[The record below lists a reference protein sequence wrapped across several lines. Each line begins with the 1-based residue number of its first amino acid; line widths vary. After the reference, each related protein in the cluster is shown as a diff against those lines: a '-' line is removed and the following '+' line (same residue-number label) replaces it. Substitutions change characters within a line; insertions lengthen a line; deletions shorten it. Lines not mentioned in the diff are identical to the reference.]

1 MGDGT
6 LSTGSGGSVGGG
18 GGGGI
23 SRRNSMTSKQGKFQ
37 SSRRGFQRKTLKTSA
52 YYRLMLAMSTTD
64 FIVSCAWFMT
74 TWPIPSDATYEA
86 MDLPPPGNVWGNS
99 GTRQTCTAQ
108 AFFIQLG
115 IITPFYN
122 ALLSAYYYLT
132 IRREW
137 KEEQFKTKV
146 EYAGHVVTLGWGF
159 GTSLYGLGM
168 KLYNNSRVWCWIAP
182 FNYPVGCGTGVDKFG
197 VPRTGIKCER
207 GTGALMY
214 RWALYYGPLWVMIF
228 LVAMFMSLVYLYVRS
243 LDVKMDKY
251 TRNIRQSAAATAQR
265 RGSGAGGGS
274 EEFSTQPSGR
284 GSITARISSR
294 MSSSIVGRASMRIR
308 AFGWNISDPERSTP
322 GGGSSR
328 SLGGAGGGPTDAATI
343 AEQLKAKKQQRR
355 NERSKAVANQGI
367 FYAGTFCFVWLF
379 GTIARAMQ
387 LAGVSAPWWILFCF
401 AMITPSQGFFN
412 FLVYVRP
419 RIIKHFADKKKAQEK
434 RTKSQMAASEA
445 SGVLHVSGF
454 DSSLHS
460 DSDGGPSTELS
471 LNSRPR
477 RTSFTSS
484 SGSSVNKKGPAT
496 VGVTTEGEAET
507 TTAAETAAVPRRS
520 SKVRFAMLDVED
532 HADTIEPQSSQ
543 DISKELTVTPG
554 SVAVDDTGAST
565 TPNDNTTT
573 DDAAADGD
581 TAVIATTAVVPPKE
595 SPPAKKDEEA
605 SKNTV
610 EENEDKNS
618 QKVVP
623 SSTTPTAAAS
633 TTTAASSASPSV

>member
-1 MGDGT
+1 
-6 LSTGSGGSVGGG
+6 
-18 GGGGI
+18 
-23 SRRNSMTSKQGKFQ
+23 
-37 SSRRGFQRKTLKTSA
+37 
-52 YYRLMLAMSTTD
+52 
-64 FIVSCAWFMT
+64 
-74 TWPIPSDATYEA
+74 
-86 MDLPPPGNVWGNS
+86 
-99 GTRQTCTAQ
+99 
-108 AFFIQLG
+108 
-115 IITPFYN
+115 
-122 ALLSAYYYLT
+122 
-132 IRREW
+132 
-137 KEEQFKTKV
+137 
-146 EYAGHVVTLGWGF
+146 
-159 GTSLYGLGM
+159 
-168 KLYNNSRVWCWIAP
+168 
-182 FNYPVGCGTGVDKFG
+182 
-197 VPRTGIKCER
+197 
-207 GTGALMY
+207 
-214 RWALYYGPLWVMIF
+214 
-228 LVAMFMSLVYLYVRS
+228 
-243 LDVKMDKY
+243 
-251 TRNIRQSAAATAQR
+251 
-265 RGSGAGGGS
+265 
-274 EEFSTQPSGR
+274 
-284 GSITARISSR
+284 
-294 MSSSIVGRASMRIR
+294 
-308 AFGWNISDPERSTP
+308 
-322 GGGSSR
+322 
-328 SLGGAGGGPTDAATI
+328 
-343 AEQLKAKKQQRR
+343 
-355 NERSKAVANQGI
+355 
-367 FYAGTFCFVWLF
+367 
-379 GTIARAMQ
+379 
-387 LAGVSAPWWILFCF
+387 
-401 AMITPSQGFFN
+401 
-412 FLVYVRP
+412 
-419 RIIKHFADKKKAQEK
+419 
-434 RTKSQMAASEA
+434 MAASEA

-496 VGVTTEGEAET
+496 VGVTTDGETAAAAAET
-507 TTAAETAAVPRRS
+507 TAVPRRS